1 MIKPNSKHV
10 IPDVF
15 HIGYQRTGT
24 TWVQKGVFPQ
34 LEDELFIPL
43 SRVSAYYHATK
54 SHDLIGVYDDISLDE
69 VNGRIVLESE
79 EVFSGGVFHDEI
91 KMPERIAWVNPNAK
105 IIITIRSQLTLIPSL
120 YPLYI
125 RKGGTSS
132 FNDFV
137 DQVIENNKLDY
148 YKLISCYRE
157 KFGYENVSVLF
168 FEDLV
173 DSKSEYIKKFLSIF
187 NIKKTIILP
196 DDNLKNI
203 SPACVFVKLQ
213 RLYNLSFGLKA
224 FERSWSESGTKK
236 HRKKLTKRAN
246 ILKPIMIL
254 LHLIQRNY
262 ILKTKFVLSINQ
274 IERIQAQYV
283 DSNTKLFTILK
294 KTIIN
299 SGYPGDNFN
308 ITNSG

>member
-1 MIKPNSKHV
+1 MIKPKTKHV

-24 TWVQKGVFPQ
+24 TWIQKGVFPQ
-34 LEDELFIPL
+34 LGNELFIPL

-54 SHDLIGVYDDISLDE
+54 SHDLVGIYEDISFDE

-125 RKGGTSS
+125 RKGGTYS
-132 FNDFV
+132 FNEFV
-137 DQVIENNKLDY
+137 EQILENNKLDY
-148 YKLISCYRE
+148 YKLISYYRE
-157 KFGYENVSVLF
+157 QFGYENVSILF

-173 DSKSEYIKKFLSIF
+173 SSKSEFIKMFLNTF
-187 NIKKTIILP
+187 NIKKTITLP
-196 DDNLKNI
+196 DDKLKNI
-203 SPACVFVKLQ
+203 SPVCAFVKLQ

-224 FERSWSESGTKK
+224 FERSWPESDTKK
-236 HRKKLTKRAN
+236 HRKKLTVRAN
-246 ILKPIMIL
+246 ILRPIMIIL
-254 LHLIQRNY
+254 QLIQRNY
-262 ILKTKFVLSINQ
+262 KLKRKFVLSNKQ
-274 IERIQAQYV
+274 IERIQAQYT
-283 DSNTKLFTILK
+283 DSNTKLFMSLK

-299 SGYPGDNFN
+299 SGYPGDNFD
-308 ITNSG
+308 ITD